1 MRKHLPPAFGKSLTN
16 FTPVYVTAG
25 VEALIARPCLLAD
38 SGLNDAGWGI
48 GVVFQEFERIAGHPG
63 VDEIEATVE
72 IRFVAVPRFFSHV
85 KGGFGK
91 TERSVG
97 TRCHTLNGVQA
108 HLMNLTRL
116 IPQISHFCGCKNI
129 GRILIPVMLQ
139 IVWTINAIGQAFI
152 NNGLFPAGAS
162 HRKFFAFHII
172 FRDKTPPLST
182 MCSIGTC
189 REFSSGGHIEQ
200 PAQI

>member
-25 VEALIARPCLLAD
+25 VEALIARPCLLTD

-129 GRILIPVMLQ
+129 GRILIPIVLQ
-139 IVWTINAIGQAFI
+139 IVWTIDAIGQAFV

-189 REFSSGGHIEQ
+189 REFSSAGRIEQ
-200 PAQI
+200 PAQV